1 MDGGAQLEPDA
12 PSPLTRAR
20 LRATLTVDE
29 AAMAA
34 GITADEARW
43 LEEGRLYRFAD
54 TDAAI
59 AATIAYAGA
68 VGALEA
74 GARRGE
80 EHARRSG
87 RRAGRRAL
95 AVAAA
100 LAVAGGIAA
109 AVLAATHEGG
119 PHAGPASAQQTG
131 TVSAAGAPAPGAT
144 AAGAATAAAPA
155 PLPVIVDAVDA
166 AGRPTATR
174 TLVRRLRTLG
184 YRVGRVA
191 TAGRT
196 DEPDTAVYFE
206 QGGAAAGARLGRVL
220 GVPARPLPAGDDP
233 RRLVV
238 VVGRS
243 GLGR

>member
-1 MDGGAQLEPDA
+1 MDGGAQPEPDA
-12 PSPLTRAR
+12 LFPLTRAR

-29 AAMAA
+29 AATAA

-43 LEEGRLYRFAD
+43 LEEGRLYRFPD

-87 RRAGRRAL
+87 RRAGTRAL

-109 AVLAATHEGG
+109 AVLAATHDGS
-119 PHAGPASAQQTG
+119 PHAGPASAQRSGTAPIAAAADTG
-131 TVSAAGAPAPGAT
+131 VATT
-144 AAGAATAAAPA
+144 AAPS
-155 PLPVIVDAVDA
+155 PVPVIVDAVDA

-174 TLVRRLRTLG
+174 TLVRRLRALG

-191 TAGRT
+191 AAGRT

-206 QGGAAAGARLGRVL
+206 QGGAAAAARLARVL